1 MNQPLDNKNQNPS
14 ASNRRLAFILFSV
27 VLMFF
32 IGIYTKKVFF
42 G

>member
-1 MNQPLDNKNQNPS
+1 MNQPLDKKQNPS
-14 ASNRRLAFILFSV
+14 DSNRRLAFILFSV

-32 IGIYTKKVFF
+32 IGIYAKKVFF

>member
-1 MNQPLDNKNQNPS
+1 MNQPVDKVKNPS
-14 ASNRRLAFILFSV
+14 ASNRRLALILFSV

-32 IGIYTKKVFF
+32 IGIYAKKVFF